1 MDPLSP
7 TTSPLAALAD
17 GAPPEWAPGWLPDA
31 LPLMAAV
38 SALYVAWQIDGFR
51 QTLASIGARI
61 DLALAAFAR
70 LHHLP
75 RRLRWF
81 LDQLFQAGV
90 KNLHVVLLVGLFM
103 GMIVALQTGIELAK
117 FGQEDQIGTIVA
129 ASMTR
134 EMGPFITAIVLAAT
148 TGSALAA
155 ELGTMS
161 VSDELSALEVMSID
175 RTSFLVV
182 PRISSLMVIA
192 PVLTV
197 LCDTIGIIG
206 GGFVATSQLGVGWP
220 QYASTAFDAL
230 QEKGGLIPLPMDV
243 YAGLLKSF
251 VFGGIIAV
259 ISCASGL
266 EARGG
271 ALGVGRATSRA
282 VRDSIIAVI
291 IANYFLT
298 WFLYR

>member
-1 MDPLSP
+1 M
-7 TTSPLAALAD
+7 
-17 GAPPEWAPGWLPDA
+17 
-31 LPLMAAV
+31 
-38 SALYVAWQIDGFR
+38 SALIADLGFR
-51 QTLASIGARI
+51 LELLLLVLG
-61 DLALAAFAR
+61 R
-70 LHHLP
+70 LHHVP
-75 RRLRWF
+75 RRLRW
-81 LDQLFQAGV
+81 LVEQLYGAAIQTLG
-90 KNLHVVLLVGLFM
+90 VVLLVGLFM